1 MLLTQSGI
9 IVLCMSIIR
18 HISAPH
24 AQKGELFYLLD
35 KFELHHSRLLN
46 NLGRWP
52 LLHRIMTVISRVGD
66 GVFWY
71 TLMAGIFVLGGE
83 QGMWV
88 SAQMVVVA
96 LVGVAVYKSLKNNL
110 QRARPY
116 VTHPEILQLTATL
129 DYYSFPSGHTLH
141 AVSFTLVSGFWYPV
155 LLWVTVPFTLLVA
168 FSRVI
173 LGLHYP
179 SDVIAG
185 ALVGA
190 VLAGLSFTIL

>member
-1 MLLTQSGI
+1 MPLKQSGCT
-9 IVLCMSIIR
+9 VLCMSTNR
-18 HISAPH
+18 QISVSH
-24 AQKGELFYLLD
+24 AQNGELFHLLD
-35 KFELHHSRLLN
+35 QFELHHSRLLN
-46 NLGRWP
+46 NLGQQP
-52 LLHRIMTVISRVGD
+52 LLQRFMALISRFGD

-71 TLMAGIFVLGGE
+71 TLIAAIFVFGGQ

-88 SAQMVVVA
+88 AAQMTIVA
-96 LVGVAVYKSLKNNL
+96 LVGVAIYKSLKKNL

-141 AVSFTLVSGFWYPV
+141 AVCFTLVSGAWYPV

-179 SDVIAG
+179 SDVLAG

-190 VLAGLSFTIL
+190 VLAGLSFSIL